1 MTAAMSLRHAC
12 VFAHMSVGSSGVCV
26 LVHGCLCGSVCA
38 CSEAT
43 ARFVYKSVWEC
54 VSCFAHSGGN
64 QAQFWTLGRR
74 WSRPNLWNE
83 GKTPS
88 GWEGGDVA
96 VEVNSMQ
103 LEPGGG
109 KSSLGQAQVLWGG
122 DDLKGHVGTCGD
134 CRAGASGVFHRL

>member
-1 MTAAMSLRHAC
+1 MPVCLHTCLWAPRVC
-12 VFAHMSVGSSGVCV
+12 VCWCMGVCV
-26 LVHGCLCGSVCA
+26 GLCVLVQRRPPGL
-38 CSEAT
+38 
-43 ARFVYKSVWEC
+43 YKSVWEC